1 MGGFFAFLLSRATGI
16 SAFAILEA
24 GYLLFGLV
32 GLSVVAGGT
41 ARELAGRPERRRYLI
56 VLVAGLPL
64 GLVGARLIPVIQ
76 DAVAAGRLTW
86 GLVTSGGLVFY
97 GGALVWL
104 AAMNPAQQLFG
115 STRLLALLA
124 AQAGRNPEALD
135 EAVMQAVRDF
145 AGEAPQADDITVLS
159 LLFRGSEPG

>member
-1 MGGFFAFLLSRATGI
+1 VFLGI
-16 SAFAILEA
+16 MEEA
-24 GYLLFGLV
+24 VYQT
-32 GLSVVAGGT
+32 AGTSLTPGET
-41 ARELAGRPERRRYLI
+41 
-56 VLVAGLPL
+56 LVAYTDG
-64 GLVGARLIPVIQ
+64 
-76 DAVAAGRLTW
+76 
-86 GLVTSGGLVFY
+86 VTE
-97 GGALVWL
+97 
-104 AAMNPAQQLFG
+104 AMNPAQQLFG